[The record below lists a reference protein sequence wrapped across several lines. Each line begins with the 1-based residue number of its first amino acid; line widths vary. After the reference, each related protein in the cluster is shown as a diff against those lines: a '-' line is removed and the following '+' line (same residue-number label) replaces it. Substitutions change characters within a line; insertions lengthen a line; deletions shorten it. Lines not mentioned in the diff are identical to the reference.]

1 VVTDVRMPP
10 GFSDEGLRAAVALRK
25 THPGLAVLVLS
36 QYIEKTYAGELLD
49 SGDGT
54 GVGYLL
60 KDRVGDVA
68 EFIDALQRVAAGGTV
83 VDPEVVRRRPRP
95 CRLGSGGRQAHRA
108 HPNQARPAAGRRRP
122 PPRPRRP
129 LLPPSLNAGLPRQ
142 GLPPSWLTTSLSFTP

>member
-1 VVTDVRMPP
+1 MLARFGHEVVAEATDAAQLVRAVAAHRPDIVVTDVRMPP

-25 THPGLAVLVLS
+25 MHPGLAVLVLS

-68 EFIDALQRVAAGGTV
+68 EFIDALFDEAETAA
-83 VDPEVVRRRPRP
+83 
-95 CRLGSGGRQAHRA
+95 
-108 HPNQARPAAGRRRP
+108 
-122 PPRPRRP
+122 
-129 LLPPSLNAGLPRQ
+129 
-142 GLPPSWLTTSLSFTP
+142 TS